1 MQKFQPNSHTGGGG
15 GKKPLLSL
23 VCILALACS
32 SQAAW
37 VINDSDSTNRTEHI
51 NATISNNI
59 TLNNRNT
66 AIYTD
71 RNSPI
76 GELTINGG
84 VTIQV
89 NRDGGKGIEINTGS
103 NGTAVNNITN
113 NGHINTR
120 GTGISIN
127 DRSSAETITIGA
139 NGSIT
144 SAGGNAIY
152 VGNSSRVNHIDI
164 QGATTGSG
172 GIINRGTIGVSGTSN
187 PNGIK
192 VTGSIVST
200 NNRAAAIE
208 NMGTINGGID
218 VTGTLTGGTGSS
230 YWGFHTS
237 ILNYKTINGGIKVG
251 ENAILNGGIL
261 NVQLNNGPA
270 SIIGDITVDG
280 TINMNGRGSAINN
293 GYMGTVNGNIIVG
306 ENGKLGGNI
315 WNQNRITGKV
325 EVKGTLTGEIRNR
338 NNGSTIGQGIIVSGG
353 TITNGIK
360 NEGTVNQN
368 IKVENGGNLQ
378 GQGIVN
384 QGKVEGNV
392 QIQGSNV
399 TNIQNTGTVTQK
411 IELTQ
416 NSTIQGSITNTNT
429 INGIDIANSQIGV
442 NIVNSGTNASTGA
455 INITNSSNV
464 GGSIVNQNGATF
476 TNSIT
481 LDQSSKL
488 GGISNTQGSTMS
500 GTLTLNG
507 EVGTIYNAGKF
518 DSILTLSNK
527 VGEIN
532 NAEGGTISNDIT
544 INQNGSVGTLA
555 NGGTMQNITIQQQGK
570 VENITNSGTMQ
581 AITNNG
587 TGTLTLTNSGGT
599 IDKITNGTGATAT
612 IRNQGKITNGIIN
625 DGGTLT
631 VFNDFRKDESAANGY
646 HTIGEIG
653 KTANGVHIENKNNG
667 KLHLDAWYF
676 NKEDFTTQEER
687 KNNALLVEGN
697 YAGITLGDVFV
708 NTQGLDVD
716 KTYNANTFIADK
728 DGNAVGGQINNGQ
741 GIDVN
746 KLHSVSG
753 IYKFENFGGKGE
765 YRAIINRDELSGKTL
780 AQSIIYSQRVRNVN
794 LSRIL
799 REATTQV
806 FVSGKESEVN
816 GKSLSQLEQLHTNHR
831 DENSQNHTFVIP
843 YYQNFSADLGNN
855 AKLKSNS
862 SGMLIATQRELP
874 NDYGVLGIYTGFE
887 NAEQKVNAQRL
898 DLDGNSYYAGLTYN
912 HSFYE
917 DDLTTYFMNLT
928 TKLDYIE
935 RDITKTYLGYIGSAS
950 STAKVFGYGANA
962 RVGLSHYL
970 KNDAKIT
977 PQIGFNYL
985 GMHSKPFTLNH
996 LGGTR
1001 EHYYSQNFNFI
1012 DAVATIKYETPWIN
1026 RFKTSLALGTIIN
1039 VYKDA
1044 EGTLHLD
1051 NNFLSSELDIAR
1063 LYGVV
1068 QGGISYDL
1076 TKDSDISLGYSGI
1089 FSSANTIRSHAL
1101 MFRYAWWW

>member
-1 MQKFQPNSHTGGGG
+1 QGIQSRLIPSF
-15 GKKPLLSL
+15 
-23 VCILALACS
+23 LALSVISALYS
-32 SQAAW
+32 PLSANW
-37 VINDSDSTNRTEHI
+37 VINQSDSSQTTNSIE
-51 NATISNNI
+51 ATITNDI
-59 TLNNRNT
+59 TLNNKNT

-71 RNSPI
+71 KSSPI
-76 GELTINGG
+76 GTLTINEG

-89 NRDGGKGIEINTGS
+89 NKNGGKGIEINTG
-103 NGTAVNNITN
+103 NGGTQVNNITN
-113 NGHINTR
+113 NGSINTR

-127 DRSSAETITIGA
+127 DRSSAETITIGT

-172 GIINRGTIGVSGTSN
+172 GIINRGTIGVNGTSQ

-192 VTGSIVST
+192 VTGSITSNR
-200 NNRAAAIE
+200 NNLSAIE
-208 NMGTINGGID
+208 NTGTINGGID

-251 ENAILNGGIL
+251 KDATLNGGIL
-261 NVQLNNGPA
+261 NVQLWNGPA
-270 SIIGDITVDG
+270 SITGDITVDG

-293 GYMGTVNGNIIVG
+293 GYMGTVNGSIIVG

-315 WNQNRITGKV
+315 WNQNRITGKI
-325 EVKGTLTGEIRNR
+325 EVKGKVDGRIVNR
-338 NNGSTIGQGIIVSGG
+338 NGGSNIGESIIISGG
-353 TITNGIK
+353 TVTQDIT
-360 NEGTVNQN
+360 NEGTV
-368 IKVENGGNLQ
+368 
-378 GQGIVN
+378 GQKIEVTN
-384 QGKVEGNV
+384 N
-392 QIQGSNV
+392 SNV
-399 TNIQNTGTVTQK
+399 GSIQNTGTVTQK

-416 NSTIQGSITNTNT
+416 NSTIQGSITNTNR
-429 INGIDIANSQIGV
+429 INGIDITNSTIGG
-442 NIVNSGTNASTGA
+442 NIVNSGSNASTGA
-455 INITNSSNV
+455 INITGTSDIK
-464 GGSIVNQNGATF
+464 GSIVNQNGANF

-500 GTLTLNG
+500 GQLDLKG
-507 EVGTIYNAGKF
+507 EVGAINNAGTF
-518 DSILTLSNK
+518 DSQLNLSNK

-532 NAEGGTISNDIT
+532 NAESGTISNDIT
-544 INQNGSVGTLA
+544 INQNGSVGA
-555 NGGTMQNITIQQQGK
+555 IN
-570 VENITNSGTMQ
+570 NSGTMQ

-625 DGGTLT
+625 EGGTLT
-631 VFNDFRKDESAANGY
+631 VVNDFRRDESAADGY
-646 HTIGEIG
+646 HTVGEIG
-653 KTANGVHIENKNNG
+653 KTANGVHIENKNGG
-667 KLHLDAWYF
+667 KLNIPIWYF
-676 NKEDFTTQEER
+676 NKEDYATQEER
-687 KNNALLVEGN
+687 KNNALLVDGN
-697 YAGITLGDVFV
+697 YAGITLENAFV

-716 KTYNANTFIADK
+716 KTYNIYTLIADK
-728 DGNAVGGQINNGQ
+728 DGNIVGDKINNGQ

-746 KLHSVSG
+746 KLYSVSG
-753 IYKFENFGGKGE
+753 IYNFEGFGGNGQ
-765 YRAIINRDELSGKTL
+765 YRAIINRDELSGKSL

-806 FVSGKESEVN
+806 FVSGKEGETNAN
-816 GKSLSQLEQLHTNHR
+816 GKSLGQLEQLHTNHR
-831 DENSQNHTFVIP
+831 DQNSQNHTFVIP

-898 DLDGNSYYAGLTYN
+898 EMDGNSYYAGLTYN

-935 RDITKTYLGYIGSAS
+935 RDVTKTYRGYIGSAN

-1026 RFKTSLALGTIIN
+1026 RFKTAVALGTIIN

-1089 FSSANTIRSHAL
+1089 FSSANTIRSHAF

>member
-1 MQKFQPNSHTGGGG
+1 MGSPKINNYIGSNSSIAVGQTY
-15 GKKPLLSL
+15 
-23 VCILALACS
+23 
-32 SQAAW
+32 
-37 VINDSDSTNRTEHI
+37 NN
-51 NATISNNI
+51 NNNI
-59 TLNNRNT
+59 TIEQGGKLNGR
-66 AIYTD
+66 IYTRAAKIKD
-71 RNSPI
+71 I
-76 GELTINGG
+76 TINGSIG
-84 VTIQV
+84 AGPSNASI
-89 NRDGGKGIEINTGS
+89 INF
-103 NGTAVNNITN
+103 
-113 NGHINTR
+113 R
-120 GTGISIN
+120 GT
-127 DRSSAETITIGA
+127 TIEKIE
-139 NGSIT
+139 
-144 SAGGNAIY
+144 
-152 VGNSSRVNHIDI
+152 VGR
-164 QGATTGSG
+164 TGVLEG
-172 GIINRGTIGVSGTSN
+172 GIINSWFKNAGITSGNSKIN
-187 PNGIK
+187 SIDIK
-192 VTGSIVST
+192 GEV
-200 NNRAAAIE
+200 
-208 NMGTINGGID
+208 
-218 VTGTLTGGTGSS
+218 
-230 YWGFHTS
+230 
-237 ILNYKTINGGIKVG
+237 KGGIKNQSGTMQTITITGSVSG
-251 ENAILNGGIL
+251 GIQNDDTMDTLKIENGGS
-261 NVQLNNGPA
+261 V
-270 SIIGDITVDG
+270 SGDIINNKTMQNISVSGSTVNNNIQNSG
-280 TINMNGRGSAINN
+280 TISGV
-293 GYMGTVNGNIIVG
+293 T
-306 ENGKLGGNI
+306 
-315 WNQNRITGKV
+315 IT
-325 EVKGTLTGEIRNR
+325 N
-338 NNGSTIGQGIIVSGG
+338 STIGG
-353 TITNGIK
+353 
-360 NEGTVNQN
+360 
-368 IKVENGGNLQ
+368 
-378 GQGIVN
+378 
-384 QGKVEGNV
+384 
-392 QIQGSNV
+392 
-399 TNIQNTGTVTQK
+399 
-411 IELTQ
+411 
-416 NSTIQGSITNTNT
+416 
-429 INGIDIANSQIGV
+429 
-442 NIVNSGTNASTGA
+442 NIVNSGSNANTGA
-455 INITNSSNV
+455 INITGTSDIK
-464 GGSIVNQNGATF
+464 GSIVNQNGANF

-481 LDQSSKL
+481 LDQNSKL
-488 GGISNTQGSTMS
+488 GGISNNANSTMS

-507 EVGTIYNAGKF
+507 EVGTITNAGKF
-518 DSILTLSNK
+518 DSTLTLSNK

-544 INQNGSVGTLA
+544 INNGGSVGA
-555 NGGTMQNITIQQQGK
+555 INNA
-570 VENITNSGTMQ
+570 GTMQ

-599 IDKITNGTGATAT
+599 IDKVTNGTGATAT

-653 KTANGVHIENKNNG
+653 KTTNGVHIENKNGG
-667 KLHLDAWYF
+667 KLHLNAWYF
-676 NKEDFTTQEER
+676 NKEDYATQEER
-687 KNNALLVEGN
+687 KNNALLVDGN

-716 KTYNANTFIADK
+716 KTYNANTLIADK
-728 DGNAVGGQINNGQ
+728 DGNMVGDKINNGQ

-765 YRAIINRDELSGKTL
+765 YRAIINRDELSGKSL

-806 FVSGKESEVN
+806 FVSGKESETNAN
-816 GKSLSQLEQLHTNHR
+816 GKSLSQLERLHTNHR

-935 RDITKTYLGYIGSAS
+935 RDVTKTYLGYIGSAS

-1026 RFKTSLALGTIIN
+1026 RFKTAVALGTIIN

-1089 FSSANTIRSHAL
+1089 FSSANTIRSHAF

>member
-1 MQKFQPNSHTGGGG
+1 M
-15 GKKPLLSL
+15 LSYNQQGIQSRL
-23 VCILALACS
+23 IPSFLALSVISALYS
-32 SQAAW
+32 PLSANW
-37 VINDSDSTNRTEHI
+37 VINQSDSSQTTNSIE
-51 NATISNNI
+51 ATITNDI
-59 TLNNRNT
+59 TLNNKNT

-71 RNSPI
+71 RN
-76 GELTINGG
+76 GAQLGQLTINDG

-89 NRDGGKGIEINTGS
+89 NKANGKGIEINTGS

-113 NGHINTR
+113 NGVINTK

-144 SAGGNAIY
+144 SANGNAIY

-172 GIINRGTIGVSGTSN
+172 GIINRGTIGVNGTSQ

-192 VTGSIVST
+192 VTGSITSNR
-200 NNRAAAIE
+200 NNLSAIE
-208 NMGTINGGID
+208 NTGTINGGID

-230 YWGFHTS
+230 HWGFHTS

-251 ENAILNGGIL
+251 KDATLNGGIL
-261 NVQLNNGPA
+261 NVQLWNGPA
-270 SIIGDITVDG
+270 SITGDITVDG

-315 WNQNRITGKV
+315 WNQNRITGKI
-325 EVKGTLTGEIRNR
+325 EVKGKVDGRIVNR
-338 NNGSTIGQGIIVSGG
+338 NGGSNIGESIIISGG
-353 TITNGIK
+353 TVTQDIT
-360 NEGTVNQN
+360 NEGTV
-368 IKVENGGNLQ
+368 
-378 GQGIVN
+378 GQKIEVTN
-384 QGKVEGNV
+384 N
-392 QIQGSNV
+392 SNV
-399 TNIQNTGTVTQK
+399 GSIQNTGTVTQK

-416 NSTIQGSITNTNT
+416 NSTIQGSITNTNR
-429 INGIDIANSQIGV
+429 INGIDIANSQIGG
-442 NIVNSGTNASTGA
+442 NIVNSGTNANTG
-455 INITNSSNV
+455 NISITGTSDV
-464 GGSIVNQNGATF
+464 KGSIVNQNGATF
-476 TNSIT
+476 NNQIT
-481 LDQSSKL
+481 LEQGSKL
-488 GGISNTQGSTMS
+488 GGISNNANSTMS
-500 GTLTLNG
+500 GTLDLKG
-507 EVGTIYNAGKF
+507 EVGAINNAGKF
-518 DSILTLSNK
+518 DSTLTLSNK

-544 INQNGSVGTLA
+544 INNGGSVGTLA
-555 NGGTMQNITIQQQGK
+555 NAGTMQNITIQQQGK

-599 IDKITNGTGATAT
+599 IDKVTNGTGATAT

-653 KTANGVHIENKNNG
+653 KTANGVHIENNNGG
-667 KLHLDAWYF
+667 KLHLNAWYF

-687 KNNALLVEGN
+687 KNNALLVDGN
-697 YAGITLGDVFV
+697 YAGITLENAFV

-716 KTYNANTFIADK
+716 KTYNAYSLIADK
-728 DGNAVGGQINNGQ
+728 NGDAVGDKINNGQ

-746 KLHSVSG
+746 KLYSVSG
-753 IYKFENFGGKGE
+753 IYNFEGFGGNGQ
-765 YRAIINRDELSGKTL
+765 YRAIINRDELSGRTL

-806 FVSGKESEVN
+806 FVSGKESETNAN
-816 GKSLSQLEQLHTNHR
+816 GKSLGQLEQLHTNHR
-831 DENSQNHTFVIP
+831 DQNSQNHTFVIP
-843 YYQNFSADLGNN
+843 YYQNFSADLGSETG
-855 AKLKSNS
+855 KLKSNS
-862 SGMLIATQRELP
+862 SGMLIATQRQLP

-887 NAEQKVNAQRL
+887 NADQKVNAQRL
-898 DLDGNSYYAGLTYN
+898 EMDGNSYYAGLTYN

-935 RDITKTYLGYIGSAS
+935 RDVTKT
-950 STAKVFGYGANA
+950 
-962 RVGLSHYL
+962 
-970 KNDAKIT
+970 
-977 PQIGFNYL
+977 
-985 GMHSKPFTLNH
+985 
-996 LGGTR
+996 
-1001 EHYYSQNFNFI
+1001 
-1012 DAVATIKYETPWIN
+1012 
-1026 RFKTSLALGTIIN
+1026 
-1039 VYKDA
+1039 
-1044 EGTLHLD
+1044 
-1051 NNFLSSELDIAR
+1051 
-1063 LYGVV
+1063 
-1068 QGGISYDL
+1068 
-1076 TKDSDISLGYSGI
+1076 
-1089 FSSANTIRSHAL
+1089 
-1101 MFRYAWWW
+1101 

>member
-1 MQKFQPNSHTGGGG
+1 
-15 GKKPLLSL
+15 
-23 VCILALACS
+23 VCIFALACS

-37 VINDSDSTNRTEHI
+37 VINPNDSTQNTQQI
-51 NATISNNI
+51 DATISNDI
-59 TLNNRNT
+59 ILNNKNT

-71 RNSPI
+71 RK
-76 GELTINGG
+76 GAQLGQLTINEG

-89 NRDGGKGIEINTGS
+89 NKANGKGIEINTG
-103 NGTAVNNITN
+103 NGGTQVNNITN
-113 NGHINTR
+113 NGHIDTK

-127 DRSSAETITIGA
+127 DRSSAETITVGA

-144 SAGGNAIY
+144 SANGNAIY
-152 VGNSSRVNHIDI
+152 VGNGSRVNHIDI

-172 GIINRGTIGVSGTSN
+172 GIINRGTIGVQTTTQ

-192 VTGSIVST
+192 VTGSITSR
-200 NNRAAAIE
+200 NNRATALT
-208 NMGTINGGID
+208 NQGTIHGGINID
-218 VTGTLTGGTGSS
+218 NGTLTGGKQGVNGSF
-230 YWGFHTS
+230 YVAIHNNGG
-237 ILNYKTINGGIKVG
+237 TINGGIKVG
-251 ENAILNGGIL
+251 QGSTLNGGIMNYASGYGAHSTL
-261 NVQLNNGPA
+261 NGGIEVA
-270 SIIGDITVDG
+270 G
-280 TINMNGRGSAINN
+280 TINGTNIGIQNSFGTINGDVKITESGS
-293 GYMGTVNGNIIVG
+293 MT
-306 ENGKLGGNI
+306 GNI
-315 WNQNRITGKV
+315 WNQTTINGKV
-325 EVKGTLTGEIRNR
+325 EIKGTLTGEIRNR
-338 NNGSTIGQGIIVSGG
+338 NNNSQSMITQGIIVSGG

-360 NEGTVNQN
+360 NEGTIQQN
-368 IKVENGGNLQ
+368 IKVENGGKLQ
-378 GQGIVN
+378 GQGIFN
-384 QGKVEGNV
+384 QGKVEGDV

-411 IELTQ
+411 IEVTQ
-416 NSTIQGSITNTNT
+416 NSTIQNGITNTNT
-429 INGIDIANSQIGV
+429 INGIDITNSTIGG
-442 NIVNSGTNASTGA
+442 NIVNSGQNANTG
-455 INITNSSNV
+455 NISITGTSNV
-464 GGSIVNQNGATF
+464 GGSIINQDGANF
-476 TNSIT
+476 TNNIT
-481 LDQSSKL
+481 LDQNSKL
-488 GGISNTQGSTMS
+488 GGILNNANSTMS
-500 GTLTLNG
+500 GQLDLKG
-507 EVGTIYNAGKF
+507 EVGTITNAGKF
-518 DSILTLSNK
+518 DSTLTLSNK
-527 VGEIN
+527 VGQIN
-532 NAEGGTISNDIT
+532 NEESGTISNDIT
-544 INQNGSVGTLA
+544 INQNGSVGA
-555 NGGTMQNITIQQQGK
+555 IN
-570 VENITNSGTMQ
+570 NSGTMQ
-581 AITNNG
+581 AITNNAT

-653 KTANGVHIENKNNG
+653 KTTNGVHIENKNNG
-667 KLHLDAWYF
+667 KLHLNAWYF
-676 NKEDFTTQEER
+676 NKEDYATAEER
-687 KNNALLVEGN
+687 KNNALLVDGN

-728 DGNAVGGQINNGQ
+728 DGNMVGDKINNGQ

-753 IYKFENFGGKGE
+753 IYKFENFGGNGQ

-806 FVSGKESEVN
+806 FVSGKESETNAN
-816 GKSLSQLEQLHTNHR
+816 GKSLGQLEQLHTNHR

-935 RDITKTYLGYIGSAS
+935 RDVTKTYLGYIGSAS

-1001 EHYYSQNFNFI
+1001 EHYYSQNFNFV

-1089 FSSANTIRSHAL
+1089 FSSANTIRSHAF

>member
-1 MQKFQPNSHTGGGG
+1 M
-15 GKKPLLSL
+15 LSYNQQGIQSRL
-23 VCILALACS
+23 IPSFLALSVITALYS
-32 SQAAW
+32 PLSANW
-37 VINDSDSTNRTEHI
+37 VINDSDSSQNNNNHI
-51 NATISNNI
+51 DATISSNI
-59 TLNNRNT
+59 TLNNKNT

-71 RNSPI
+71 RNGAQLGQLI
-76 GELTINGG
+76 INDG

-89 NRDGGKGIEINTGS
+89 NKNGGKGIEINTGS

-113 NGHINTR
+113 NGVINTR

-172 GIINRGTIGVSGTSN
+172 GIINRGTIGVQTTTQ

-208 NMGTINGGID
+208 NIGTINGGID
-218 VTGTLTGGTGSS
+218 VEGTLTGGKNATHWNF
-230 YWGFHTS
+230 YTA
-237 ILNYKTINGGIKVG
+237 IQNYKTINGGIKVG
-251 ENAILNGGIL
+251 KDAVLNGGII
-261 NVQLNNGPA
+261 NVQTNFGPA
-270 SIIGDITVDG
+270 SITGNVEVAG
-280 TINMNGRGSAINN
+280 TISMAGGRGSAINN
-293 GYMGTVNGNIIVG
+293 GYQGTINGDIIV
-306 ENGKLGGNI
+306 KDTAKITGNI
-315 WNQNRITGKV
+315 WNQNQVTGKI
-325 EVKGTLTGEIRNR
+325 EVSGYVDGRIVNRKNNSGTGQIGKG
-338 NNGSTIGQGIIVSGG
+338 IVISGG
-353 TITNGIK
+353 TITQDIT
-360 NEGTVNQN
+360 NEGRVTEN
-368 IKVENGGNLQ
+368 IQITNN
-378 GQGIVN
+378 
-384 QGKVEGNV
+384 GNV
-392 QIQGSNV
+392 QGNGIINSGTVGQNISIQSSNV

-416 NSTIQGSITNTNT
+416 NSTIQNGITNTNT
-429 INGIDIANSQIGV
+429 INGIDITNSQIGG
-442 NIVNSGTNASTGA
+442 NIVNSGSNASTGA
-455 INITNSSNV
+455 INITGTSDIK
-464 GGSIVNQNGATF
+464 GSIINQNGATF
-476 TNSIT
+476 NNQIT
-481 LDQSSKL
+481 LDQNSKL
-488 GGISNTQGSTMS
+488 GGISNAANSTMS

-507 EVGTIYNAGKF
+507 EVGAINNAGKF
-518 DSILTLSNK
+518 DSTLTLSNK

-544 INQNGSVGTLA
+544 INNGGSVGA
-555 NGGTMQNITIQQQGK
+555 IN
-570 VENITNSGTMQ
+570 NSGTMQ

-599 IDKITNGTGATAT
+599 IDKVTNGNGATAT

-667 KLHLDAWYF
+667 KLHLNAWYF
-676 NKEDFTTQEER
+676 NKEDYATQEER
-687 KNNALLVEGN
+687 KNNALLVDGN

-728 DGNAVGGQINNGQ
+728 DGNSVGDKINNGQ

-806 FVSGKESEVN
+806 FVSGKEGEVN

-831 DENSQNHTFVIP
+831 DQNSQNHTFVIP
-843 YYQNFSADLGNN
+843 YYQNFSADLGSHTG
-855 AKLKSNS
+855 KLKSNS

-935 RDITKTYLGYIGSAS
+935 RDVTKTYLGYIGSAS

-985 GMHSKPFTLNH
+985 G
-996 LGGTR
+996 
-1001 EHYYSQNFNFI
+1001 
-1012 DAVATIKYETPWIN
+1012 
-1026 RFKTSLALGTIIN
+1026 
-1039 VYKDA
+1039 
-1044 EGTLHLD
+1044 
-1051 NNFLSSELDIAR
+1051 
-1063 LYGVV
+1063 
-1068 QGGISYDL
+1068 
-1076 TKDSDISLGYSGI
+1076 
-1089 FSSANTIRSHAL
+1089 
-1101 MFRYAWWW
+1101 

>member
-1 MQKFQPNSHTGGGG
+1 TALSCTLLTTLLTSASAAKEISGTQNAFAVNGETVTIKSGATVNKGEPQINGYKASGSSIAVGQN
-15 GKKPLLSL
+15 GKE
-23 VCILALACS
+23 S
-32 SQAAW
+32 S
-37 VINDSDSTNRTEHI
+37 I
-51 NATISNNI
+51 TIEESGK
-59 TLNNRNT
+59 LNGR
-66 AIYTD
+66 IYTRAAKIKD
-71 RNSPI
+71 I
-76 GELTINGG
+76 I
-84 VTIQV
+84 I
-89 NRDGGKGIEINTGS
+89 
-103 NGTAVNNITN
+103 
-113 NGHINTR
+113 
-120 GTGISIN
+120 
-127 DRSSAETITIGA
+127 
-139 NGSIT
+139 NGSIG
-144 SAGGNAIY
+144 AGPSNASIINFR
-152 VGNSSRVNHIDI
+152 G
-164 QGATTGSG
+164 TTIKKIEVEQTGVLEG
-172 GIINRGTIGVSGTSN
+172 GIINSWF
-187 PNGIK
+187 K
-192 VTGSIVST
+192 
-200 NNRAAAIE
+200 
-208 NMGTINGGID
+208 NGGTASGNSKID
-218 VTGTLTGGTGSS
+218 NIDIKGEV
-230 YWGFHTS
+230 
-237 ILNYKTINGGIKVG
+237 KGGIKNQSGTMQTISIAGSVS
-251 ENAILNGGIL
+251 GGIQNDDTMNTL
-261 NVQLNNGPA
+261 KIESGGSV
-270 SIIGDITVDG
+270 SGDI
-280 TINMNGRGSAINN
+280 INN
-293 GYMGTVNGNIIVG
+293 KTMQNISVSGSTVNNNI
-306 ENGKLGGNI
+306 
-315 WNQNRITGKV
+315 QN
-325 EVKGTLTGEIRNR
+325 
-338 NNGSTIGQGIIVSGG
+338 SG
-353 TITNGIK
+353 TITNG
-360 NEGTVNQN
+360 
-368 IKVENGGNLQ
+368 
-378 GQGIVN
+378 
-384 QGKVEGNV
+384 
-392 QIQGSNV
+392 V
-399 TNIQNTGTVTQK
+399 T
-411 IELTQ
+411 
-416 NSTIQGSITNTNT
+416 IT
-429 INGIDIANSQIGV
+429 NSQIGG
-442 NIVNSGTNASTGA
+442 NIVNSGQNANTG
-455 INITNSSNV
+455 NISITGTSDIK
-464 GGSIVNQNGATF
+464 GSIVNQNGATF
-476 TNSIT
+476 NNQIT
-481 LDQSSKL
+481 LEQGSKL

-500 GTLTLNG
+500 GQLDLKG
-507 EVGTIYNAGKF
+507 EVGAINNAGKF
-518 DSILTLSNK
+518 DSTLTLSNK

-555 NGGTMQNITIQQQGK
+555 NAGTMQNITIQQQGK

-599 IDKITNGTGATAT
+599 IDKITNGNDATAT

-667 KLHLDAWYF
+667 KLHLNAWYF
-676 NKEDFTTQEER
+676 NKEDYATPEER
-687 KNNALLVEGN
+687 KNNALLVNGN

-728 DGNAVGGQINNGQ
+728 DGNMVGDKINNGQ

-806 FVSGKESEVN
+806 FVSGKEGEVN

-935 RDITKTYLGYIGSAS
+935 RDVTKTYLGYIGSAS

-1089 FSSANTIRSHAL
+1089 FSSANTIRSHAF

>member
-1 MQKFQPNSHTGGGG
+1 MGVGRAQVGNAVSSNS
-15 GKKPLLSL
+15 SI
-23 VCILALACS
+23 V
-32 SQAAW
+32 
-37 VINDSDSTNRTEHI
+37 V
-51 NATISNNI
+51 SNNV
-59 TLNNRNT
+59 NT
-66 AIYTD
+66 
-71 RNSPI
+71 N
-76 GELTINGG
+76 E
-84 VTIQV
+84 
-89 NRDGGKGIEINTGS
+89 
-103 NGTAVNNITN
+103 
-113 NGHINTR
+113 
-120 GTGISIN
+120 
-127 DRSSAETITIGA
+127 SSITIEKGGRLNSRIFSSYQA
-139 NGSIT
+139 KIKDIIINGSIG
-144 SAGGNAIY
+144 AGPSNASIINFRSTTIEKIE
-152 VGNSSRVNHIDI
+152 VG
-164 QGATTGSG
+164 TTGVLEG
-172 GIINRGTIGVSGTSN
+172 GIINSWFKNGGTASGNS
-187 PNGIK
+187 
-192 VTGSIVST
+192 
-200 NNRAAAIE
+200 
-208 NMGTINGGID
+208 TINNID
-218 VTGTLTGGTGSS
+218 IKGKVE
-230 YWGFHTS
+230 
-237 ILNYKTINGGIKVG
+237 GGIKNQSG
-251 ENAILNGGIL
+251 TMQAITITGSVSGGIQNDDTMGTL
-261 NVQLNNGPA
+261 KIESGGSV
-270 SIIGDITVDG
+270 SGDI
-280 TINMNGRGSAINN
+280 INN
-293 GYMGTVNGNIIVG
+293 KTMQNISVSGSTVNNNI
-306 ENGKLGGNI
+306 
-315 WNQNRITGKV
+315 QN
-325 EVKGTLTGEIRNR
+325 
-338 NNGSTIGQGIIVSGG
+338 SG
-353 TITNGIK
+353 TITNG
-360 NEGTVNQN
+360 
-368 IKVENGGNLQ
+368 
-378 GQGIVN
+378 
-384 QGKVEGNV
+384 
-392 QIQGSNV
+392 V
-399 TNIQNTGTVTQK
+399 TIT
-411 IELTQ
+411 
-416 NSTIQGSITNTNT
+416 NSTIG
-429 INGIDIANSQIGV
+429 G
-442 NIVNSGTNASTGA
+442 NIVNSGSNASTGA

-464 GGSIVNQNGATF
+464 GGSIINQNGANF
-476 TNSIT
+476 TNNIT
-481 LDQSSKL
+481 LDQNSKL

-507 EVGTIYNAGKF
+507 EVGTITNAGQF
-518 DSILTLSNK
+518 DSTLNLSNK

-532 NAEGGTISNDIT
+532 NAEGGTISKDIT
-544 INQNGSVGTLA
+544 INNGGSVGTLTNA
-555 NGGTMQNITIQQQGK
+555 GTMQSITNSGTLSS
-570 VENITNSGTMQ
+570 ITNSGTMQ

-587 TGTLTLTNSGGT
+587 TTGTLTLTNSGGT
-599 IDKITNGTGATAT
+599 IDKVTNGTGATAT

-631 VFNDFRKDESAANGY
+631 VFNDFRKDESAVNGY

-653 KTANGVHIENKNNG
+653 KTANGVHIENNNGG
-667 KLHLDAWYF
+667 KLHLNAWYF

-728 DGNAVGGQINNGQ
+728 DGNIVGDKINNGQ

-765 YRAIINRDELSGKTL
+765 YRAIINRDELSGKSL

-806 FVSGKESEVN
+806 FVSGKESETNAN

-831 DENSQNHTFVIP
+831 DQNSQNHTFVIP
-843 YYQNFSADLGNN
+843 YYQNFSADLGND

-935 RDITKTYLGYIGSAS
+935 RDVTKTYLGYIGSAS

-1089 FSSANTIRSHAL
+1089 FSSANTIRSHAF

>member
-1 MQKFQPNSHTGGGG
+1 M
-15 GKKPLLSL
+15 LSCNQQGIQSRL
-23 VCILALACS
+23 IPSFLALSVITALHS
-32 SQAAW
+32 PLQAAW
-37 VINDSDSTNRTEHI
+37 VVNDSDNTNRTEHI
-51 NATISNNI
+51 DATITNDI
-59 TLNNRNT
+59 TLNNKNT

-71 RNSPI
+71 RSSPI
-76 GELTINGG
+76 GNLTIDNG
-84 VTIQV
+84 VTIRV
-89 NRDGGKGIEINTGS
+89 NGANGKGIEINTG
-103 NGTAVNNITN
+103 NGGTRVNNITN
-113 NGHINTR
+113 NGVINTK

-144 SAGGNAIY
+144 SVGGNAIY

-172 GIINRGTIGVSGTSN
+172 GIINRGTIGVQTTTQ

-192 VTGSIVST
+192 VTGSIKSS
-200 NNRAAAIE
+200 NKGAAAIE

-218 VTGTLTGGTGSS
+218 VTGTLTGGKNATHWNF
-230 YWGFHTS
+230 YTA
-237 ILNYKTINGGIKVG
+237 IQNYKTINGGIKVG
-251 ENAILNGGIL
+251 KDAVLNGGII
-261 NVQLNNGPA
+261 NVQTNFGPA
-270 SIIGDITVDG
+270 SITGNVEVAG
-280 TINMNGRGSAINN
+280 TISMAGGRGSAINN
-293 GYMGTVNGNIIVG
+293 GYQGTINGDIIV
-306 ENGKLGGNI
+306 KDTAKITGNI
-315 WNQNRITGKV
+315 WNQNRVTGKI
-325 EVKGTLTGEIRNR
+325 EVSGYVDGRIVNRKNSSGTGQIGKG
-338 NNGSTIGQGIIVSGG
+338 IVISGG
-353 TITNGIK
+353 TITQDIT
-360 NEGTVNQN
+360 NEGRVTEN
-368 IKVENGGNLQ
+368 IQITNN
-378 GQGIVN
+378 
-384 QGKVEGNV
+384 GNV
-392 QIQGSNV
+392 QGNGIINSGTVGQNISIQSSNV
-399 TNIQNTGTVTQK
+399 TNIQNTGIVTQK

-416 NSTIQGSITNTNT
+416 NSTIQGSITNTKT
-429 INGIDIANSQIGV
+429 INGIDITNSTIGG
-442 NIVNSGTNASTGA
+442 NIVNSGTNANTG
-455 INITNSSNV
+455 NISITGTSDIK
-464 GGSIVNQNGATF
+464 GSIVNQNGATF
-476 TNSIT
+476 NNQIT
-481 LDQSSKL
+481 LEQGSKL

-507 EVGTIYNAGKF
+507 EVGTITNAGKF
-518 DSILTLSNK
+518 DSTLTLSNK

-532 NAEGGTISNDIT
+532 NAEGGTITNDIT
-544 INQNGSVGTLA
+544 INNGGSVGA
-555 NGGTMQNITIQQQGK
+555 IN
-570 VENITNSGTMQ
+570 NSGTMQ

-587 TGTLTLTNSGGT
+587 TTGTLTLTNSGGT
-599 IDKITNGTGATAT
+599 IDKITNGNGATAT

-653 KTANGVHIENKNNG
+653 KTTNGVHIENKNNG
-667 KLHLDAWYF
+667 KLHLNAWYF

-687 KNNALLVEGN
+687 KNNALLVSGN
-697 YAGITLGDVFV
+697 YADITLGDVFV

-728 DGNAVGGQINNGQ
+728 DGNIVGDKINNGQ

-765 YRAIINRDELSGKTL
+765 YRAIINRDELSGKSL

-806 FVSGKESEVN
+806 FVSGKEGEAN

-862 SGMLIATQRELP
+862 SGMLIATQRQLP

-935 RDITKTYLGYIGSAS
+935 RDVTKTYLGYIGSVS

-1001 EHYYSQNFNFI
+1001 EHYYSQNFNFV
-1012 DAVATIKYETPWIN
+1012 DAVAT
-1026 RFKTSLALGTIIN
+1026 
-1039 VYKDA
+1039 
-1044 EGTLHLD
+1044 
-1051 NNFLSSELDIAR
+1051 
-1063 LYGVV
+1063 
-1068 QGGISYDL
+1068 
-1076 TKDSDISLGYSGI
+1076 
-1089 FSSANTIRSHAL
+1089 
-1101 MFRYAWWW
+1101 

>member
-1 MQKFQPNSHTGGGG
+1 CIKLPLSIACAISLTCVELQAQTSSLMPPQNEANNLNLNGKNNIFTMYWKTIAATGKFENDSMRHDTKGWRADNEGYYGGTQRYYYQSTALRYRNLQTINWQFRQGAQVDYLNFDFKKENGQSTTSQNMQAENNRNINLTIGTFDVKGDVKFEIKLG
-15 GKKPLLSL
+15 GKSTIDTLNNTAERLNIRVNNENGTDTLTISTLNQTTAKGDSQIFKNVNIDTFNLQNGKSYQRGGNVGTLNL
-23 VCILALACS
+23 QGGEFHLGAKDDL
-32 SQAAW
+32 SQAEYDG
-37 VINDSDSTNRTEHI
+37 VVNNLVLQSGTFKQYKGEI
-51 NATISNNI
+51 NNI
-59 TLNNRNT
+59 TLTSDKNKAEFTTNNSFQDQTKGTYDGLISKVDKNT
-66 AIYTD
+66 
-71 RNSPI
+71 N
-76 GELTINGG
+76 GENTVTFGNNGGTITTTLTNGQLTIDNKKGDITNNGAVSSLDVSKKQGSAVVNNNNGASIEKLTSNDDSTIHNQGKISDLDFKGGSVNNHNGG
-84 VTIQV
+84 EITKLDLKGGSLNNAGTITTL
-89 NRDGGKGIEINTGS
+89 NNS
-103 NGTAVNNITN
+103 NGTA
-113 NGHINTR
+113 
-120 GTGISIN
+120 
-127 DRSSAETITIGA
+127 
-139 NGSIT
+139 
-144 SAGGNAIY
+144 
-152 VGNSSRVNHIDI
+152 
-164 QGATTGSG
+164 
-172 GIINRGTIGVSGTSN
+172 
-187 PNGIK
+187 
-192 VTGSIVST
+192 
-200 NNRAAAIE
+200 
-208 NMGTINGGID
+208 
-218 VTGTLTGGTGSS
+218 
-230 YWGFHTS
+230 
-237 ILNYKTINGGIKVG
+237 
-251 ENAILNGGIL
+251 
-261 NVQLNNGPA
+261 
-270 SIIGDITVDG
+270 
-280 TINMNGRGSAINN
+280 INN
-293 GYMGTVNGNIIVG
+293 
-306 ENGKLGGNI
+306 E
-315 WNQNRITGKV
+315 
-325 EVKGTLTGEIRNR
+325 
-338 NNGSTIGQGIIVSGG
+338 G
-353 TITNGIK
+353 TIT
-360 NEGTVNQN
+360 TF
-368 IKVENGGNLQ
+368 
-378 GQGIVN
+378 
-384 QGKVEGNV
+384 
-392 QIQGSNV
+392 
-399 TNIQNTGTVTQK
+399 
-411 IELTQ
+411 
-416 NSTIQGSITNTNT
+416 TNTNK
-429 INGIDIANSQIGV
+429 N
-442 NIVNSGTNASTGA
+442 
-455 INITNSSNV
+455 
-464 GGSIVNQNGATF
+464 
-476 TNSIT
+476 
-481 LDQSSKL
+481 
-488 GGISNTQGSTMS
+488 
-500 GTLTLNG
+500 
-507 EVGTIYNAGKF
+507 
-518 DSILTLSNK
+518 
-527 VGEIN
+527 
-532 NAEGGTISNDIT
+532 
-544 INQNGSVGTLA
+544 
-555 NGGTMQNITIQQQGK
+555 
-570 VENITNSGTMQ
+570 
-581 AITNNG
+581 
-587 TGTLTLTNSGGT
+587 
-599 IDKITNGTGATAT
+599 TAT

-667 KLHLDAWYF
+667 KLHLNAWYF
-676 NKEDFTTQEER
+676 NKEDYATAEER
-687 KNNALLVEGN
+687 KNNALLVNGN

-728 DGNAVGGQINNGQ
+728 DGNAVGDQINNGQ

-753 IYKFENFGGKGE
+753 IYKFENFGAKGE
-765 YRAIINRDELSGKTL
+765 YRAIINRDELSGKSL

-806 FVSGKESEVN
+806 FVSGKEGEVN

-887 NAEQKVNAQRL
+887 NADQKVNAQRL
-898 DLDGNSYYAGLTYN
+898 EMDGNSYYAGLTYN

-1063 LYGVV
+1063 L
-1068 QGGISYDL
+1068 
-1076 TKDSDISLGYSGI
+1076 
-1089 FSSANTIRSHAL
+1089 
-1101 MFRYAWWW
+1101 

>member
-1 MQKFQPNSHTGGGG
+1 QQGIQSRLIPSF
-15 GKKPLLSL
+15 
-23 VCILALACS
+23 LALSVITALYS
-32 SQAAW
+32 PLSANW
-37 VINDSDSTNRTEHI
+37 VINESDSGNRTETI
-51 NATISNNI
+51 DAIISNDI
-59 TLNNRNT
+59 TLNNKNT
-66 AIYTD
+66 AIWTQ
-71 RNSPI
+71 SS
-76 GELTINGG
+76 GSGQLGSLTINEG

-89 NRDGGKGIEINTGS
+89 NKNGGKGIEINTG
-103 NGTAVNNITN
+103 NGGTQVNNITN
-113 NGHINTR
+113 NGHIDTR

-127 DRSSAETITIGA
+127 DRSSAKTITIGA

-172 GIINRGTIGVSGTSN
+172 GIINRGTIGVNGTSQS
-187 PNGIK
+187 NGIK
-192 VTGSIVST
+192 VTGSIVSN
-200 NNRAAAIE
+200 NNRATAIE
-208 NMGTINGGID
+208 NTGMINGGID

-230 YWGFHTS
+230 HWGFHTS

-251 ENAILNGGIL
+251 KDATLNGGIL
-261 NVQLNNGPA
+261 NVQLWNGPA
-270 SIIGDITVDG
+270 SITGDITVDG

-293 GYMGTVNGNIIVG
+293 GYMGTVNGSIIVG

-315 WNQNRITGKV
+315 WNQNRITGKI
-325 EVKGTLTGEIRNR
+325 EVKGKVDGRIVNR
-338 NNGSTIGQGIIVSGG
+338 NGGSNIGESIIISGG
-353 TITNGIK
+353 TVTQDIT
-360 NEGTVNQN
+360 NEGTV
-368 IKVENGGNLQ
+368 
-378 GQGIVN
+378 GQKIEVTN
-384 QGKVEGNV
+384 N
-392 QIQGSNV
+392 SNV
-399 TNIQNTGTVTQK
+399 GSIQNTGTVTQK
-411 IELTQ
+411 IEVTQ

-429 INGIDIANSQIGV
+429 INGIDITNSQIGG
-442 NIVNSGTNASTGA
+442 NIVNSGSNANTG
-455 INITNSSNV
+455 NISITGTSDV
-464 GGSIVNQNGATF
+464 KGSIVNQNGATF
-476 TNSIT
+476 NNQIT
-481 LDQSSKL
+481 LEQSSKL

-500 GTLTLNG
+500 GQLDLKG
-507 EVGTIYNAGKF
+507 EVGAINNAGKF
-518 DSILTLSNK
+518 DSTLTLSNK

-532 NAEGGTISNDIT
+532 NAESGTISNDIT

-555 NGGTMQNITIQQQGK
+555 NAGTMQNITIQQQGK

-581 AITNNG
+581 AITNNAT

-599 IDKITNGTGATAT
+599 IDKITNGTNATAT
-612 IRNQGKITNGIIN
+612 IHNQGKITNGIIN
-625 DGGTLT
+625 NGGTLT

-667 KLHLDAWYF
+667 KLHLNAWYF

-728 DGNAVGGQINNGQ
+728 DGNMVGDKINNGQ

-753 IYKFENFGGKGE
+753 IYKFENFGAKGE

-806 FVSGKESEVN
+806 FVSGKESETNAN

-935 RDITKTYLGYIGSAS
+935 RDVTKTYLGYIGSVS

-962 RVGLSHYL
+962 RVG
-970 KNDAKIT
+970 
-977 PQIGFNYL
+977 
-985 GMHSKPFTLNH
+985 
-996 LGGTR
+996 
-1001 EHYYSQNFNFI
+1001 
-1012 DAVATIKYETPWIN
+1012 
-1026 RFKTSLALGTIIN
+1026 
-1039 VYKDA
+1039 
-1044 EGTLHLD
+1044 
-1051 NNFLSSELDIAR
+1051 
-1063 LYGVV
+1063 
-1068 QGGISYDL
+1068 
-1076 TKDSDISLGYSGI
+1076 
-1089 FSSANTIRSHAL
+1089 
-1101 MFRYAWWW
+1101 

>member
-1 MQKFQPNSHTGGGG
+1 
-15 GKKPLLSL
+15 LSYNQQGIQSRL
-23 VCILALACS
+23 IPSFLALSVISALHS
-32 SQAAW
+32 PLQAAW
-37 VINDSDSTNRTEHI
+37 VVNDSDNTNRTEHI
-51 NATISNNI
+51 NATITNDI
-59 TLNNRNT
+59 TLNNKNT
-66 AIYTD
+66 AIWTD
-71 RNSPI
+71 RN
-76 GELTINGG
+76 GQQLGHLTINDG

-89 NRDGGKGIEINTGS
+89 NKSNGKGIEINTG
-103 NGTAVNNITN
+103 NGGTQVNNITN
-113 NGHINTR
+113 NGVINTR

-192 VTGSIVST
+192 VTGSITSK

-208 NMGTINGGID
+208 NLGTINGGID
-218 VTGTLTGGTGSS
+218 VEGTLTGGKNATHWNF
-230 YWGFHTS
+230 YTA
-237 ILNYKTINGGIKVG
+237 IQNYKTINGGIKVG
-251 ENAILNGGIL
+251 KDAVLNGGII
-261 NVQLNNGPA
+261 NVQTNFGPA
-270 SIIGDITVDG
+270 SITGNVEVAG
-280 TINMNGRGSAINN
+280 TISMAGGNGSAINN
-293 GYMGTVNGNIIVG
+293 GYQGTINGDIIV
-306 ENGKLGGNI
+306 KDTAKITGNI
-315 WNQNRITGKV
+315 WNQNRVTGKI
-325 EVKGTLTGEIRNR
+325 EVSGYVDGRIVNRKNNSGTGQIGKG
-338 NNGSTIGQGIIVSGG
+338 IVISGG
-353 TITNGIK
+353 TITKDIT
-360 NEGTVNQN
+360 NEGSVAEDIQITNN
-368 IKVENGGNLQ
+368 
-378 GQGIVN
+378 
-384 QGKVEGNV
+384 GNV
-392 QIQGSNV
+392 QGNGIINSGTVGKNISIQGSNV

-429 INGIDIANSQIGV
+429 INGIDIANSQIGG
-442 NIVNSGTNASTGA
+442 NIVNSGQNANTG
-455 INITNSSNV
+455 NISITGTSNV
-464 GGSIVNQNGATF
+464 GGSIINQDGANF
-476 TNSIT
+476 NNQIT
-481 LDQSSKL
+481 LDQNSKL
-488 GGISNTQGSTMS
+488 GGISNAANSTMS
-500 GTLTLNG
+500 GQLTLNG
-507 EVGTIYNAGKF
+507 EVGAINNAGQF
-518 DSILTLSNK
+518 DSTLTLSNK

-532 NAEGGTISNDIT
+532 NAEGGTISNNIT
-544 INQNGSVGTLA
+544 INNGGSVGA
-555 NGGTMQNITIQQQGK
+555 INNA
-570 VENITNSGTMQ
+570 GTMQ

-667 KLHLDAWYF
+667 KLHLNAWYF

-687 KNNALLVEGN
+687 KANSLLVSGN
-697 YAGITLGDVFV
+697 YADITLGDVFV

-728 DGNAVGGQINNGQ
+728 DGNAVGDKINNGQ

-806 FVSGKESEVN
+806 FVSGKESETNAN
-816 GKSLSQLEQLHTNHR
+816 GKSLGQLEQLHTNHR

-843 YYQNFSADLGNN
+843 YYQNFSADLGSHTG
-855 AKLKSNS
+855 KLKSNS

-935 RDITKTYLGYIGSAS
+935 RDVTKTYLGYIGSAS

-1001 EHYYSQNFNFI
+1001 EHYYSQNFNFV

-1089 FSSANTIRSHAL
+1089 FSSANTIRSHAF

>member
-1 MQKFQPNSHTGGGG
+1 MQKHLINSLAGGGG
-15 GKKPLLSL
+15 DTMLSYNQQGIQSRL
-23 VCILALACS
+23 IPSFLALSVITALHS
-32 SQAAW
+32 PLQAAW
-37 VINDSDSTNRTEHI
+37 VINKSDSQQETQHI
-51 NATISNNI
+51 DTTISNNI
-59 TLNNRNT
+59 ILNNRNT

-71 RNSPI
+71 RN
-76 GELTINGG
+76 GAQLGQLTINEG

-89 NRDGGKGIEINTGS
+89 NKANGKGIEINTG
-103 NGTAVNNITN
+103 NGGTQVNNITN
-113 NGHINTR
+113 NGSINTK
-120 GTGISIN
+120 GTGIFIN
-127 DRSSAETITIGA
+127 DRSSAETITVGA

-144 SAGGNAIY
+144 SADGNAIY
-152 VGNSSRVNHIDI
+152 VGNGSRVNHIDI

-172 GIINRGTIGVSGTSN
+172 GIINRGTIGVQTTTQ

-192 VTGSIVST
+192 VTGSITSK

-208 NMGTINGGID
+208 NTGTINGGIN
-218 VTGTLTGGTGSS
+218 VEGTLTGGTSSS

-251 ENAILNGGIL
+251 ENATLNGGIL

-270 SIIGDITVDG
+270 SITGDITVDG

-293 GYMGTVNGNIIVG
+293 GYMGTVNGNIIIG

-338 NNGSTIGQGIIVSGG
+338 NNGSMIKQGIIVSGG

-360 NEGTVNQN
+360 NEGTVKQN
-368 IKVENGGNLQ
+368 IKVENSGNLQ

-429 INGIDIANSQIGV
+429 INGIDIANSQIGG
-442 NIVNSGTNASTGA
+442 NIVNSGSNANTGA
-455 INITNSSNV
+455 INITGTSDIK
-464 GGSIVNQNGATF
+464 GSIVNQNGATF
-476 TNSIT
+476 TNNIT

-488 GGISNTQGSTMS
+488 GGISNNANSTMS
-500 GTLTLNG
+500 GTLDLKG
-507 EVGTIYNAGKF
+507 EVGTITNAGKF
-518 DSILTLSNK
+518 DSTLTLSNK
-527 VGEIN
+527 VGQIN
-532 NAEGGTISNDIT
+532 NAEGGTITNDIT
-544 INQNGSVGTLA
+544 INNGGSVGA
-555 NGGTMQNITIQQQGK
+555 IN
-570 VENITNSGTMQ
+570 NSGTMQ
-581 AITNNG
+581 AITNNAT

-599 IDKITNGTGATAT
+599 IDKITNGNGATAT
-612 IRNQGKITNGIIN
+612 IRNQGTITNGIIN

-653 KTANGVHIENKNNG
+653 KTANGVHIENNNGG
-667 KLHLDAWYF
+667 KLHLNAWYF

-687 KNNALLVEGN
+687 KANSLLVSGN
-697 YAGITLGDVFV
+697 YADITLGDVFV

-753 IYKFENFGGKGE
+753 IYKFENFGGNGQ

-806 FVSGKESEVN
+806 FVSGKEGEVN

-831 DENSQNHTFVIP
+831 DQNSQNHTFVIP
-843 YYQNFSADLGNN
+843 YYQNFSADLGSD

-935 RDITKTYLGYIGSAS
+935 RDVTKTYLGYIGSAS

-1089 FSSANTIRSHAL
+1089 FSSANTIRSHTF

>member
-1 MQKFQPNSHTGGGG
+1 MKGLICNNLAKLSRGGGG
-15 GKKPLLSL
+15 GKTSNLKRTALSCTLLTTLLTS
-23 VCILALACS
+23 AS
-32 SQAAW
+32 AARD
-37 VINDSDSTNRTEHI
+37 ITGNH
-51 NATISNNI
+51 NAF
-59 TLNNRNT
+59 
-66 AIYTD
+66 A
-71 RNSPI
+71 
-76 GELTINGG
+76 INGET
-84 VTIQV
+84 VTIKSGATVNSGKPQV
-89 NRDGGKGIEINTGS
+89 NGYN
-103 NGTAVNNITN
+103 
-113 NGHINTR
+113 
-120 GTGISIN
+120 
-127 DRSSAETITIGA
+127 A
-139 NGSIT
+139 NGSSIAVGQNDKKESSIT
-144 SAGGNAIY
+144 IEQGGKLNGRIYTRAAKIKDIIINGSIGAGPSNASIINFRGTTIEKIE
-152 VGNSSRVNHIDI
+152 VG
-164 QGATTGSG
+164 QTGVLEG
-172 GIINRGTIGVSGTSN
+172 GIINSWFNGQGVASGKSKIDN
-187 PNGIK
+187 IDIK
-192 VTGSIVST
+192 GEV
-200 NNRAAAIE
+200 
-208 NMGTINGGID
+208 
-218 VTGTLTGGTGSS
+218 
-230 YWGFHTS
+230 
-237 ILNYKTINGGIKVG
+237 KGGIKNQSGTMQTITITGSVSG
-251 ENAILNGGIL
+251 GIQNDDTMGTLKIENGGS
-261 NVQLNNGPA
+261 V
-270 SIIGDITVDG
+270 SGDI
-280 TINMNGRGSAINN
+280 INN
-293 GYMGTVNGNIIVG
+293 KTMQNISVNNGTVNN
-306 ENGKLGGNI
+306 
-315 WNQNRITGKV
+315 
-325 EVKGTLTGEIRNR
+325 
-338 NNGSTIGQGIIVSGG
+338 
-353 TITNGIK
+353 
-360 NEGTVNQN
+360 
-368 IKVENGGNLQ
+368 
-378 GQGIVN
+378 
-384 QGKVEGNV
+384 
-392 QIQGSNV
+392 
-399 TNIQNTGTVTQK
+399 NIQNTGTVTQK

-416 NSTIQGSITNTNT
+416 NSTIQGSITNTNR
-429 INGIDIANSQIGV
+429 INGIDIANSQIGG
-442 NIVNSGTNASTGA
+442 NIVNSGTNANTG
-455 INITNSSNV
+455 NISITGTSDV
-464 GGSIVNQNGATF
+464 KGSIVNQNGATF
-476 TNSIT
+476 NNQIT
-481 LDQSSKL
+481 LEQGSKL
-488 GGISNTQGSTMS
+488 GGISNNANSTMS
-500 GTLTLNG
+500 GTLDLKG
-507 EVGTIYNAGKF
+507 EVGAINNAGKF
-518 DSILTLSNK
+518 DSTLTLSNK

-544 INQNGSVGTLA
+544 INNGGSVGTLA
-555 NGGTMQNITIQQQGK
+555 NAGTMQNITIQQQGK

-667 KLHLDAWYF
+667 KLHLNAWYF

-687 KNNALLVEGN
+687 KNNALLVNGN

-728 DGNAVGGQINNGQ
+728 DGNMVGDKINNGQ

-765 YRAIINRDELSGKTL
+765 YRAIINRDELSGKAL

-806 FVSGKESEVN
+806 FVSGKEGEAN

-843 YYQNFSADLGNN
+843 YYQNFSADLGND

-935 RDITKTYLGYIGSAS
+935 RDVTKTYLGYIGSAS

-1001 EHYYSQNFNFI
+1001 EHYYSQNFNFV

-1026 RFKTSLALGTIIN
+1026 RFKTAVALGTIIN

-1089 FSSANTIRSHAL
+1089 FSSANTIRSHAF

>member
-1 MQKFQPNSHTGGGG
+1 M
-15 GKKPLLSL
+15 LSCNQQGIQSRL
-23 VCILALACS
+23 IPSFLALSVITALHS
-32 SQAAW
+32 PLQAAW
-37 VINDSDSTNRTEHI
+37 VINDSDSTNRTEQI
-51 NATISNNI
+51 DATISSNI
-59 TLNNRNT
+59 TLNNKNT

-71 RNSPI
+71 RSSPI
-76 GELTINGG
+76 GTLTINDG

-89 NRDGGKGIEINTGS
+89 NKNGGKGIEINTG
-103 NGTAVNNITN
+103 NGGTHVNNITN
-113 NGHINTR
+113 NGHINTK

-144 SAGGNAIY
+144 SANGNAIY
-152 VGNSSRVNHIDI
+152 VGNGSRVNHIDI

-172 GIINRGTIGVSGTSN
+172 GIINRGTIGVQTTTQ

-192 VTGSIVST
+192 VTGSIVSSNRGATALT
-200 NNRAAAIE
+200 NHGTIHGGINIE
-208 NMGTINGGID
+208 NG
-218 VTGTLTGGTGSS
+218 GTLTGGSQGVNGRF
-230 YWGFHTS
+230 YVAIHNNGG
-237 ILNYKTINGGIKVG
+237 TINGGIKVG
-251 ENAILNGGIL
+251 EGSTLNGGIMNYASGWGGHSTL
-261 NVQLNNGPA
+261 NGGIEVA
-270 SIIGDITVDG
+270 G
-280 TINMNGRGSAINN
+280 TINGTNIGIQNSFATINGDVKITETGS
-293 GYMGTVNGNIIVG
+293 MT
-306 ENGKLGGNI
+306 GNI
-315 WNQNRITGKV
+315 WNQTTINGKV
-325 EVKGTLTGEIRNR
+325 EIKGTLTGEIRNR
-338 NNGSTIGQGIIVSGG
+338 NNNSQSMITNGIIVSGG

-360 NEGTVNQN
+360 NEGTVQQN

-384 QGKVEGNV
+384 QGKVEGDV
-392 QIQGSNV
+392 QIQSSNV

-416 NSTIQGSITNTNT
+416 NSTIQGSITNTNK
-429 INGIDIANSQIGV
+429 INGIDIANSNIGG
-442 NIVNSGTNASTGA
+442 NIVNSGSNANTG
-455 INITNSSNV
+455 NISITGTSDV
-464 GGSIVNQNGATF
+464 GGSIINQNGANF
-476 TNSIT
+476 NNQIT
-481 LDQSSKL
+481 LEANSKL
-488 GGISNTQGSTMS
+488 GGISNNANSTMS
-500 GTLTLNG
+500 GQLTLNG
-507 EVGTIYNAGKF
+507 EVGTITNAGKF
-518 DSILTLSNK
+518 DSTLTLSNK

-532 NAEGGTISNDIT
+532 NAESGTISNDIT
-544 INQNGSVGTLA
+544 INNGGSVGA
-555 NGGTMQNITIQQQGK
+555 INNA
-570 VENITNSGTMQ
+570 GTMQ

-631 VFNDFRKDESAANGY
+631 VFNDFRKDESAVNGY

-676 NKEDFTTQEER
+676 NKEDYATAEER
-687 KNNALLVEGN
+687 KNNALLVDGD

-728 DGNAVGGQINNGQ
+728 DGNMVGDKINNGQ

-765 YRAIINRDELSGKTL
+765 YRAIINRDELSGKSL

-806 FVSGKESEVN
+806 FVSGKESETNAN

-843 YYQNFSADLGNN
+843 YYQNFSADLGND

-917 DDLTTYFMNLT
+917 DDLTTYFMNFT

-935 RDITKTYLGYIGSAS
+935 RDVTKTYLGYIGSVS

-1089 FSSANTIRSHAL
+1089 FSSANTIRSHAF